1 MAGPTTQGEKPREA
15 ELRGVVARTDRRN
28 SAFPRDALKDGLV
41 HAEIDAIR
49 KRVAPLA
56 EAQGWVSDEDVF
68 REIS

>member
-1 MAGPTTQGEKPREA
+1 M
-15 ELRGVVARTDRRN
+15 RGVVARTGRRN